1 LLFFAFVFKEGP
13 EAEEYEEKLLP
24 ELTQFCN
31 YVRRYILELEK
42 QEDDLNWE
50 FVAKELIMM
59 CCIFDLGDEVGRQ
72 NLCRLIK
79 DLLISSLTP
88 ASFIPHLVAVFT
100 RVERNAQSRIDQVA
114 EIISELKDPMSSRD
128 EEVDLSPEALGVS
141 VSKIAAR
148 RLLGVTTIDK
158 SASGN
163 ASSLPDEEA
172 VRRLK
177 MEIAGLRVKMN
188 ELRDVLDEAIEVQ
201 DFIRA
206 QTVKEEMNNLE
217 LEQQQLEA
225 ELQVEKERGGA
236 SGQLPSTCVSVENSV
251 CVNISEAENETVDN
265 PAVTLKCLR
274 LLVATLQDPSIAQLN
289 ATLHTLLEEFVI
301 VSVKS
306 EISHIRKEAIFA
318 LVCCCLRSID
328 NSRQHMLLLLQAA
341 HIDVHEVRMA
351 AISGVIDLLMKHGL
365 ASFITSSVADP
376 ATEVDTSCTSETASN
391 IESALESDMATRGAT
406 LTQAELESQGGNS
419 VVAIL
424 SKMLDEP
431 DLDLRT
437 EVAEGL
443 CKLLMIGSISS
454 PKLLSRLLLIWYNPM
469 TESESKLRHI
479 LGTFFPLYA
488 SMSKAHQLAL
498 ESAFIPTMKILFD
511 APVTSPL
518 AEIDTEDVGM
528 FFVHLT
534 REDTLQSYKDNAGK
548 KVLTEIES
556 TNTSV
561 HDSLAF
567 AVCNEILS
575 SPDSF
580 QTKVLIKILTSL
592 QLTSNNFVTLRELKV
607 LSEQLLKTVKERSCV
622 RSLER
627 FDKIISDWLAQDPS
641 NKLTSS
647 RTENQQ
653 LQQQKRASDGESPDK
668 TLDTSQ
674 TPRRRRILFSQSMT
688 GNPLL
693 NVDEAPVPVTVVSDT
708 SMLFMSPRRLPSPVV
723 PMLSDRCGPES
734 SAVKDSS
741 VQRTDE
747 AEEISESRKQADA
760 VPGVTNNSED
770 IDSSSVE
777 FGDILASTL
786 IDEEGFTTAG
796 TQNPGLNEDQAASAG
811 SDDSSEV
818 EVEKVR
824 PRSSQSKNR
833 KVKEVFSSEPEES
846 GRTSSGDEDSTTP
859 TIPRYMLNINLLLT
873 SLFLYCFFRTY
884 IPSRSKS

>member
-1 LLFFAFVFKEGP
+1 
-13 EAEEYEEKLLP
+13 
-24 ELTQFCN
+24 
-31 YVRRYILELEK
+31 
-42 QEDDLNWE
+42 
-50 FVAKELIMM
+50 VAKELIMM
-59 CCIFDLGDEVGRQ
+59 CSSYDLGDEVGRR

-79 DLLISSLTP
+79 DLLISSVTP
-88 ASFIPHLVAVFT
+88 ASFIPHLVAIFT
-100 RVERNAQSRIDQVA
+100 QVERNAQSRIDQVA
-114 EIISELKDPMSSRD
+114 EVISELKDPMSSRD
-128 EEVDLSPEALGVS
+128 DELDLSPEALGG
-141 VSKIAAR
+141 SKAAR
-148 RLLGVTTIDK
+148 RPGGVGGEN
-158 SASGN
+158 SGGG
-163 ASSLPDEEA
+163 AGTAAAATAAAAPDEEV

-177 MEIAGLRVKMN
+177 LQIAGLRVKMN
-188 ELRDVLDEAIEVQ
+188 ELRDSLDEAINVQ

-225 ELQVEKERGGA
+225 ELQVEKERGVAPGRLPA
-236 SGQLPSTCVSVENSV
+236 SSVPLDSTAVSVEV
-251 CVNISEAENETVDN
+251 ADIEPEAADN

-274 LLVATLQDPSIAQLN
+274 LLVATLQDPGITQLN

-306 EISHIRKEAIFA
+306 EISHIRKEAILA
-318 LVCCCLRSID
+318 LACCCLRSIE
-328 NSRQHMLLLLQAA
+328 NARQHMLLLLQAA

-351 AISGVIDLLMKHGL
+351 AIAAVIDLLMKHGL
-365 ASFITSSVADP
+365 AAFITSNMADP
-376 ATEVDTSCTSETASN
+376 ATEVDNSCTSETASN

-469 TESESKLRHI
+469 TESGSKLRHI

-488 SMSKAHQLAL
+488 SMSKAHQMSL

-518 AEIDTEDVGM
+518 ADIDTEDVGM

-534 REDTLQSYKDNAGK
+534 REDTLQSFKDSAGSK
-548 KVLTEIES
+548 KAVAELES

-607 LSEQLLKTVKERSCV
+607 LSEQLLNTVKEKSCV

-627 FDKIISDWLAQDPS
+627 FDRIISDWLAQDPS
-641 NKLTSS
+641 N
-647 RTENQQ
+647 RTGPARPEDDQQQQ
-653 LQQQKRASDGESPDK
+653 LKRRSDGDLSDQSQ
-668 TLDTSQ
+668 DTTQ
-674 TPRRRRILFSQSMT
+674 TPRKRRVLFSQSMV

-693 NVDEAPVPVTVVSDT
+693 NVEEAVVQQNTLVSSNDIT
-708 SMLFMSPRRLPSPVV
+708 TRFLSPRKLPSPVV
-723 PMLSDRCGPES
+723 PRRAEQPPRSSES
-734 SAVKDSS
+734 STIEQDSS
-741 VQRTDE
+741 EPTTDE
-747 AEEISESRKQADA
+747 DEPRPADNQ
-760 VPGVTNNSED
+760 PDGGPDS
-770 IDSSSVE
+770 DSSSLE
-777 FGDILASTL
+777 FNDILASTR
-786 IDEEGFTTAG
+786 IDQVSVVAAPQGEEG
-796 TQNPGLNEDQAASAG
+796 QA
-811 SDDSSEV
+811 
-818 EVEKVR
+818 
-824 PRSSQSKNR
+824 
-833 KVKEVFSSEPEES
+833 
-846 GRTSSGDEDSTTP
+846 DEDSELEMETIRLVASDVETDVVPRTT
-859 TIPRYMLNINLLLT
+859 TTDTSADEEEATATPRY
-873 SLFLYCFFRTY
+873 
-884 IPSRSKS
+884 